1 MAFGK
6 IIKSNQKGDILTY
19 LKLGNFWDWINS
31 VVKYPNKRHLYKKPK
46 YQIFKQWKFTWKYKI
61 PFIKKSAIRYKN
73 VSKSLIGVQLKST
86 YGFFLNVISSLP
98 EITTVFPRIAVAT
111 TILFWS
117 LSCESILW
125 RKLFKGGNYFFLD
138 FWYSVFNLNYCRK
151 LIFNTLI

>member
-86 YGFFLNVISSLP
+86 YVFFLNVISSLSSLP
-98 EITTVFPRIAVAT
+98 EIITYCISANSCCDNYSFLELKLRKYSMEE
-111 TILFWS
+111 TIQR
-117 LSCESILW
+117 
-125 RKLFKGGNYFFLD
+125 RKLFF
-138 FWYSVFNLNYCRK
+138 S
-151 LIFNTLI
+151 